1 MDTVQISFKEATNI
15 AKENLVEL
23 VENVTDITVEGIEH
37 AANYEV
43 KLSYTIDSNL
53 NTDNSGL
60 GSLAKIMGRR
70 RDMKLF
76 KISDQGDFL
85 GFNDAQKSNS

>member
-23 VENVTDITVEGIEH
+23 VENVTDITVEGVEH
-37 AANYEV
+37 NTKYEV
-43 KLSYTIDSNL
+43 KLSYTIDSKN

-70 RDMKLF
+70 RDLKLF

-85 GFNDAQKSNS
+85 GFSDAQQPNS

>member
-1 MDTVQISFKEATNI
+1 MNTVQISFKEATSI
-15 AKENLVEL
+15 AKNNLVEL

-37 AANYEV
+37 NTKYEV

-70 RDMKLF
+70 RDVKLF
-76 KISDQGDFL
+76 KISDKGDFL
-85 GFNDAQKSNS
+85 GFSDAQKSNS